1 MGSPPLNAGVQQAD
15 RCGFGDGTGTYTQGK
30 QKKTPLPL
38 VLRGNGMCCSFPK
51 GTRMFPAWCHVWREG
66 EQQLMGIQPQPG
78 TPHTRLRSQRHFDR
92 GKGRKVGSFSQCNY
106 KNKVGG
112 LVDNVWSEE
121 TNTSLRKD
129 PSSNKPVLLS
139 LNPTICTSLLHR
151 GRVKCKGTTERRNS
165 P

>member
-15 RCGFGDGTGTYTQGK
+15 RCGFGDGSGTYTQGK

-106 KNKVGG
+106 KNKVGE
-112 LVDNVWSEE
+112 LADNVWSEE

>member
-1 MGSPPLNAGVQQAD
+1 MGSPPLNAGVQHAD
-15 RCGFGDGTGTYTQGK
+15 RCGFGDGSGTYTQGK

-112 LVDNVWSEE
+112 LADNVWSEE